1 MVLVLITVAGA
12 IVAGYLAGGRLGN
25 LGHVQLRRG
34 WLLVVAVAAQ
44 VLLAVLAGAGD
55 VGAAGRLLLALSHL
69 GVLGFLWSNRLL
81 PGVPMSFVGF
91 AMNAVVITANGAM
104 PVSRGALLAISPAAN
119 VDFAVGKHRL
129 LAHGDPFWF
138 FADIIPLPLL
148 RTVVS
153 VGDVVLAAGVGIL
166 VVHLMRRPARHAEET
181 SAAQPVEG
189 GV

>member
-1 MVLVLITVAGA
+1 MVLVVITVAGA

-25 LGHVQLRRG
+25 LGHVQLQRG
-34 WLLVVAVAAQ
+34 WLLGVAVAAQ
-44 VLLAVLAGAGD
+44 VVLALLATRGD
-55 VGAAGRLLLALSHL
+55 TGLAGRLLLTTSHV
-69 GVLGFLWSNRLL
+69 GVLGFLWSNRVL
-81 PGVPMSFVGF
+81 PGVPMSFAGF
-91 AMNAVVITANGAM
+91 AMNAIVIAANGAM

-119 VDFAVGKHRL
+119 LDISVGKHRV
-129 LAHGDPFWF
+129 LAAGDPFWF

-148 RTVVS
+148 RSVVS

-189 GV
+189 GG